1 MSPEPTTSEP
11 GLPTASPEPTT
22 SELVD
27 AVVAHPKRDQL
38 IAWLR
43 REILRAVPG
52 RRALPFAPD
61 APDAVE
67 PPAAEVG
74 ETAFGN
80 LVTIMQRGVDTELEA
95 RLLGAALG
103 VTACDDETK
112 DHEIEPLLAEL
123 VWLSAHAQIDAL
135 RPLTEL
141 VVPSLVWAALGRL
154 AVVPSLVAPDLG
166 FPEALVAAAAL
177 SRSTTEGAQTVRA
190 LAVRDATDSAV
201 AALLGAR
208 SPGDKLTGE
217 LRPAP
222 LGPIATTLLA
232 LTLLLFVWQLVWLI
246 LRFAFAFR
254 RPAEVR
260 ISERGLELTHRTELL
275 GRVLRDKATVVPLG
289 DLSRVTREVRYARAG
304 LYAGLVALVVGSYFG
319 TGLFVDGLRVPGG
332 SGSLLGAAVL
342 LVVFGLALDFTL
354 SIATDSARGRCRLV
368 VVPRK
373 GRRLCIGALDPARTD
388 AMISSIAFPAQS

>member
-1 MSPEPTTSEP
+1 MSPEPITSEP
-11 GLPTASPEPTT
+11 GLANVPPEPTT
-22 SELVD
+22 SELVE

-38 IAWLR
+38 IGWLR
-43 REILRAVPG
+43 REISRAVPG

-67 PPAAEVG
+67 PPPLEVG

-80 LVTIMQRGVDTELEA
+80 LVTIMQRGADTEIEA

-141 VVPSLVWAALGRL
+141 VVPSLVWAGLGRL
-154 AVVPSLVAPDLG
+154 AVAPSLVAPDLG

-232 LTLLLFVWQLVWLI
+232 LTLLLFLWQLVWLI
-246 LRFAFAFR
+246 LRYAFAFR

-388 AMISSIAFPAQS
+388 AMIASIAFPAQS

>member
-1 MSPEPTTSEP
+1 M
-11 GLPTASPEPTT
+11 SPEPTT
-22 SELVD
+22 SELVE
-27 AVVAHPKRDQL
+27 AVVAHPKRDEL

-52 RRALPFAPD
+52 RRALPLSAD
-61 APDAVE
+61 ASDAVE
-67 PPAAEVG
+67 PPAHEVG
-74 ETAFGN
+74 DTAFGN
-80 LVTIMQRGVDTELEA
+80 LITIVQRGPDTELDA

-103 VTACDDETK
+103 VTACDDQTK
-112 DHEIEPLLAEL
+112 DDDIEPLLAEL

-190 LAVRDATDSAV
+190 LAVRDATDPAV

-208 SPGDKLTGE
+208 SPGDKLAGE

-232 LTLLLFVWQLVWLI
+232 LTLLLFVWQLVLLI
-246 LRFAFAFR
+246 LRYVFAFR

-260 ISERGLELTHRTELL
+260 ISDRGLELTHRTELL
-275 GRVLRDKATVVPLG
+275 GRVLRDRATVVPLG